1 VRARQIDATGIMTQL
16 TLHPGPRLLRV
27 VYPDGAP
34 LHDEDVTDRAV
45 EFLFDRLELGPDV
58 RLRDLFGLF
67 ERCPA
72 LLPVY
77 RRFYAQELCAEAALG
92 PAPDDEKSKLLYLE
106 LRQSWEYDSHTRT
119 YAELRRFLMLGVANP
134 PEDDENVRPEA
145 DGLLRYSMIGFP
157 VRPMLDMPVR
167 LDTHVRVFESDTYSY
182 RSYQQISL
190 VHSRDLSLGD
200 VLQAMLWEMTWFDP
214 PDDTE
219 EVIEEMAELSKT
231 PEAWSEGMTV
241 DEFTEHFHGD
251 EYRHGCQVLFES
263 IGPFSAVAIDSE
275 LRRIPDSLN
284 ARQWLNKTL
293 GKQVKLRSAYRRL
306 SGRELRQAF
315 REARHQAQPVSP

>member
-1 VRARQIDATGIMTQL
+1 MGQL
-16 TLHPGPRLLRV
+16 SLHPGPRLLRV
-27 VYPDGAP
+27 VYPDRASP
-34 LHDEDVTDRAV
+34 QDEDVTDRAV

-77 RRFYAQELCAEAALG
+77 RRLYAQELCAEAALD
-92 PAPDDEKSKLLYLE
+92 PAPDDEKTKLLYLE

-134 PEDDENVRPEA
+134 PEDDENISPET

-157 VRPMLDMPVR
+157 VRPMLDLPVR
-167 LDTHVRVFESDTYSY
+167 LDTNVRVFESDTYSCHSN
-182 RSYQQISL
+182 RQISL

-200 VLQAMLWEMTWFDP
+200 VLQAMLLNMTWFGL

-219 EVIEEMAELSKT
+219 EVIEEIAELSK
-231 PEAWSEGMTV
+231 PPRAWSKGMTV
-241 DEFTEHFHGD
+241 DEFKERFHGN
-251 EYRHGCQVLFES
+251 EYRHACQVLFES
-263 IGPFSAVAIDSE
+263 IGSFSAVAIDKA
-275 LRRIPDSLN
+275 LGKIPDSLN

-293 GKQVKLRSAYRRL
+293 GKQVKLRPAYRRL

-315 REARHQAQPVSP
+315 WEARRQAQPVSP

>member
-1 VRARQIDATGIMTQL
+1 MNQVI
-16 TLHPGPRLLRV
+16 LHSGPRLLRV
-27 VYPDGAP
+27 VYPDGDP
-34 LHDEDVTDRAV
+34 PQEEDVTDRAV
-45 EFLFDRLELGPDV
+45 EFLFDRLELRPEV

-77 RRFYAQELCAEAALG
+77 RRFYAQELCTEASLG
-92 PAPDDEKSKLLYLE
+92 PAPDDETTKLLYLE

-119 YAELRRFLMLGVANP
+119 YAELRRFLMLGVARP

-157 VRPMLDMPVR
+157 VRPMLDLPVR
-167 LDTHVRVFESDTYSY
+167 LDTNVRVFESDTYSC
-182 RSYQQISL
+182 RSSQQISL

-200 VLQAMLWEMTWFDP
+200 VLQAMLWEMTWFGP

-231 PEAWSEGMTV
+231 PEAWSEGMTA
-241 DEFTEHFHGD
+241 DEFTEHFFGD
-251 EYRHGCQVLFES
+251 GYRRSCQVLFES
-263 IGPFSAVAIDSE
+263 IGPFNAVAIDKA
-275 LRRIPDSLN
+275 LDKIPDSLN
-284 ARQWLNKTL
+284 ARQWLNKSL
-293 GKQVKLRSAYRRL
+293 GKQVRLRPAFRRL
-306 SGRELRQAF
+306 SGRELRQVF

>member
-1 VRARQIDATGIMTQL
+1 MTQL
-16 TLHPGPRLLRV
+16 TLHPGPRLLRK

-34 LHDEDVTDRAV
+34 PHDEDVTDHAV

-92 PAPDDEKSKLLYLE
+92 PAPDDEKTNLLYLE
-106 LRQSWEYDSHTRT
+106 LCQSWEYDSHTRT

-134 PEDDENVRPEA
+134 PQDDENVRPET

-157 VRPMLDMPVR
+157 VRSMLNLPVR
-167 LDTHVRVFESDTYSY
+167 LDTNVSVFESDTHSC
-182 RSYQQISL
+182 RSSQQISL

-200 VLQAMLWEMTWFDP
+200 VLQAMLWEMTWFGP
-214 PDDTE
+214 PDKTE
-219 EVIEEMAELSKT
+219 EVIEEMAERSKT
-231 PEAWSEGMTV
+231 PEAWSEGMTG
-241 DEFTEHFHGD
+241 DEFSEHFFGD
-251 EYRHGCQVLFES
+251 EYRRSCQALFES
-263 IGPFSAVAIDSE
+263 IGPFSAVAIDNE

-284 ARQWLNKTL
+284 ARQWLKKRL
-293 GKQVKLRSAYRRL
+293 GMQVRLRPAFRRL
-306 SGRELRQAF
+306 SGRKLRQAF
-315 REARHQAQPVSP
+315 WEARQ

>member
-1 VRARQIDATGIMTQL
+1 MSQL

-27 VYPDGAP
+27 AYPDRASP
-34 LHDEDVTDRAV
+34 QDEDVTDRAV
-45 EFLFDRLELGPDV
+45 EFLFDQLELGPDV

-92 PAPDDEKSKLLYLE
+92 PAPDDEKTNLLYLE

-134 PEDDENVRPEA
+134 PEDDENISPEA
-145 DGLLRYSMIGFP
+145 DGLLRYSMLGSP
-157 VRPMLDMPVR
+157 VSPMLDLPIR
-167 LDTHVRVFESDTYSY
+167 LDTKVRVFESDTYSC
-182 RSYQQISL
+182 RSHQQISL
-190 VHSRDLSLGD
+190 VHSLDLSLGD
-200 VLQAMLWEMTWFDP
+200 VLQAMLWEMTWFGS

-219 EVIEEMAELSKT
+219 EVIEEMVERSQT
-231 PEAWSEGMTV
+231 PEAWSKGMTG
-241 DEFTEHFHGD
+241 DEFIEHFFGD
-251 EYRHGCQVLFES
+251 GYRRSCQVLFES
-263 IGPFSAVAIDSE
+263 IGPYSAVEIDKV
-275 LRRIPDSLN
+275 LGKIPDSLN
-284 ARQWLNKTL
+284 ARQWLNKAL
-293 GKQVKLRSAYRRL
+293 GKQVRLRPAFRSL
-306 SGRELRQAF
+306 TGRELRQAF

>member
-1 VRARQIDATGIMTQL
+1 MSQL
-16 TLHPGPRLLRV
+16 TLHPGPRLLRT
-27 VYPDGAP
+27 VYPDRGQP
-34 LHDEDVTDRAV
+34 QEEDITDRAV
-45 EFLFDRLELGPDV
+45 EFLFERLELDPDV

-92 PAPDDEKSKLLYLE
+92 PAPYDEKTNLLYLE

-119 YAELRRFLMLGVANP
+119 YAELRRFLMLGVAKP

-157 VRPMLDMPVR
+157 VRPMLDLPVR
-167 LDTHVRVFESDTYSY
+167 LDTKVSVFESDTYSC
-182 RSYQQISL
+182 RRHQQISL

-200 VLQAMLWEMTWFDP
+200 VLQAMLWEMTCFGT

-219 EVIEEMAELSKT
+219 DAIEEMAELSTT
-231 PEAWSEGMTV
+231 PEAWSEGMTT
-241 DEFTEHFHGD
+241 DEFTEHFFGD
-251 EYRHGCQVLFES
+251 THRRSCEALFES
-263 IGPFSAVAIDSE
+263 IGPFSATEIDKA
-275 LRRIPDSLN
+275 LGKIPDSIN

-293 GKQVKLRSAYRRL
+293 DKQVKLRPAYRRL
-306 SGRELRQAF
+306 NGRELRQAF
-315 REARHQAQPVSP
+315 WEVQNQAQPVSP